1 MIRRPPRSTLFPYT
15 TLFRSLKKGW
25 GPMTLLSDES
35 TKSQSYELLYLAVE
49 KAIRYVDS
57 VRQRRVSPASSA
69 LAALSR
75 FHEPFPSGS
84 CNPTEVLKQLDALGS
99 PATAATTRSEEHTS
113 ELQSRLHLVCRL
125 LLEKKK
131 NPEPLPRAR
140 HSFAAKF
147 PSTLHNTHSH
157 FHRLCGV
164 LLHLVFADVPHSPLD
179 PCTR

>member
-1 MIRRPPRSTLFPYT
+1 
-15 TLFRSLKKGW
+15 
-25 GPMTLLSDES
+25 MTLLSDES

-99 PATAATTRSEEHTS
+99 PA
-113 ELQSRLHLVCRL
+113 Q
-125 LLEKKK
+125 
-131 NPEPLPRAR
+131 
-140 HSFAAKF
+140 AAKTGCRYF
-147 PSTLHNTHSH
+147 GFLTG
-157 FHRLCGV
+157 CM
-164 LLHLVFADVPHSPLD
+164 VPVAMSAW
-179 PCTR
+179 

>member
-1 MIRRPPRSTLFPYT
+1 
-15 TLFRSLKKGW
+15 
-25 GPMTLLSDES
+25 MTLLSDES

-99 PATAATTRSEEHTS
+99 PATAATTGGRYFGFVNGGMVPAALAASWMAAAWNQDRKST
-113 ELQSRLHLVCRL
+113 RLNSSHL
-125 LLEKKK
+125 
-131 NPEPLPRAR
+131 
-140 HSFAAKF
+140 
-147 PSTLHNTHSH
+147 
-157 FHRLCGV
+157 G
-164 LLHLVFADVPHSPLD
+164 
-179 PCTR
+179 